1 MTTTTELERPRPTA
15 SAQTRARLAAFA
27 AIAAGVGL
35 VAGHALTVDPN
46 LPSAKYIHDLTA
58 QHTTAIIGG
67 LLTSV
72 AAFLLIPAMNALLS
86 LLPSAGA
93 KLATAAAI
101 LIGCAGA
108 ALGAGDVMITL
119 VMGSLVPHHR
129 DTAVTVLHVAN
140 TQALLSL
147 PFALAPLLVAG
158 LVLLGVALIRGKSV
172 PTWQAALLIIGG
184 LLVVPSGGGG
194 ILTAA
199 LLAPLGT
206 SLIILGHRAARRS

>member
-1 MTTTTELERPRPTA
+1 MTTKTYFERRRPTR
-15 SAQTRARLAAFA
+15 STRTRTRLAAFA

-46 LPSAKYIHDLTA
+46 LPSPKYIHELTPH
-58 QHTTAIIGG
+58 HTPGIIGG

-93 KLATAAAI
+93 RLATGGAI

-119 VMGSLVPHHR
+119 VMGSLVPHPPA
-129 DTAVTVLHVAN
+129 T
-140 TQALLSL
+140 
-147 PFALAPLLVAG
+147 
-158 LVLLGVALIRGKSV
+158 
-172 PTWQAALLIIGG
+172 
-184 LLVVPSGGGG
+184 
-194 ILTAA
+194 
-199 LLAPLGT
+199 
-206 SLIILGHRAARRS
+206 